1 MGKQIIV
8 KSNPNGCFVQNFD
21 LFLSRLIHILS
32 RSFYCVQSSRDNDN
46 DSDSDWSTL
55 TLVQKYF
62 LVGVELPEANKTN
75 FVQAKVRPAIQ

>member
-21 LFLSRLIHILS
+21 LFLSRLIHIQS
-32 RSFYCVQSSRDNDN
+32 RSFYCVQSSRDN
-46 DSDSDWSTL
+46 DSDWSTL